1 MLLILTVPAM
11 AVIVVMNEV
20 SLAQHYVP
28 VAYLF
33 DVCVLCVCVCVY
45 RQELWWCCVEVGI
58 STNRVGTA
66 DVDFVQGRH
75 CFTSAFQMLGSV
87 LEIASSLY
95 YYGRPME

>member
-45 RQELWWCCVEVGI
+45 RQEL
-58 STNRVGTA
+58 
-66 DVDFVQGRH
+66 
-75 CFTSAFQMLGSV
+75 
-87 LEIASSLY
+87 
-95 YYGRPME
+95 